1 MVREP
6 GGDIEHKPR
15 EDYVKDGG
23 NEPGGGANIILPG
36 LISGEESEGCST
48 NARFFSACVT
58 FPGSAEAEGGLGTK
72 IMRRLLPISRTPMT
86 S

>member
-23 NEPGGGANIILPG
+23 NEPDGGANIILPG
-36 LISGEESEGCST
+36 LILGEESEGCST

-58 FPGSAEAEGGLGTK
+58 FPGSAEAEEGAPVADFSDTDD
-72 IMRRLLPISRTPMT
+72 SR
-86 S
+86 